1 MLFFVSFPK
10 QKREIM
16 KKLTLTLIFLFF
28 VSLLSCTEDE
38 TIEAQVYEQQNLNPD
53 TWASGEEG
61 YDGTDNE
68 KDQ

>member
-38 TIEAQVYEQQNLNPD
+38 TIEAQVYEQQNLNSD
-53 TWASGEEG
+53 TWSSGEEG
-61 YDGTDNE
+61 YDGLDNE